1 MAGLLDFLSSGGPS
15 GGLLDGLPA
24 WLTQGQQ
31 DQGQWPTQP
40 NPGGGA
46 PDWFAQLKQRLDG
59 GQGLVTMP
67 GQFPQMRNPP
77 GVPNTAMPGP
87 QDGGGAGLPPNAQP
101 AMQPPQQAPQA
112 PQMPQMQPGQM
123 PPSFQS
129 GPPMVGEGFG
139 NRALGALSGFAN
151 AGGPLPAI
159 ANLVTTLATGRV
171 TDPVE
176 YGRQTQQQNQT
187 AVYQALRQ
195 ARIEHGPAMAAALS
209 PEAAKAILPEAFG
222 APKIVQTGEGPL
234 GKTFHMQQGNKLYPI
249 GGEGGGPGSIAGGGS
264 DTGNISLLAPGRK
277 AIDSS
282 LSGDQY
288 VNQFGPEVQAAVKAY
303 ISGEVMPSG
312 NPRMQGITSFAKT
325 VAQKWGQDTG
335 QPVGDAIYSQ
345 RRTFRAGL
353 GSATTG
359 AGGQAKSFN
368 QGISHMAELAD
379 TLKALNNK
387 DVMGIPM
394 LSNITNTARE
404 MMDTNQAG
412 IADKAHSI
420 GQTLAGE
427 VGKLFSGSA
436 GGGVHERELTRER
449 FSTVKSPVQMAAAL
463 EGTLQM
469 MHGGLTALES
479 RRDEVLGPNSNVE
492 FVSKET
498 RGNIAKIEQVIRELR
513 GGAPAAKE
521 AASSGP
527 PAQAV
532 SALKANPK
540 LSEQFDAKYGTGAAA
555 RALGVLR

>member
-1 MAGLLDFLSSGGPS
+1 MAGLLDFLGAGGPS

-24 WLTQGQQ
+24 WLTQGQDQ
-31 DQGQWPTQP
+31 GRDQGQWPTQP
-40 NPGGGA
+40 NPGTGGA

-87 QDGGGAGLPPNAQP
+87 QGGGGAGLPPNAQP
-101 AMQPPQQAPQA
+101 AMQPPQGPPQA
-112 PQMPQMQPGQM
+112 PQMPQMQPGQA
-123 PPSFQS
+123 PPQFQS
-129 GPPMVGEGFG
+129 GPPMVQGGMGE
-139 NRALGALSGFAN
+139 RALGALGGFTN
-151 AGGPLPAI
+151 AKGFLPAI
-159 ANLVTTLATGRV
+159 TNAITTMATGRV

-195 ARIEHGPAMAAALS
+195 AGIEHGPAMAAALS

-222 APKIVQTGEGPL
+222 APKIVQTGESPI

-249 GGEGGGPGSIAGGGS
+249 GAEGGGPGSIAGGGGGS

-282 LSGDQY
+282 LSGDEY

-379 TLKALNNK
+379 TLKALENK
-387 DVMGIPM
+387 DILGIPM

-404 MMDTNQAG
+404 AMDTKQAG

-513 GGAPAAKE
+513 GGQPDRPAA
-521 AASSGP
+521 
-527 PAQAV
+527 
-532 SALKANPK
+532 
-540 LSEQFDAKYGTGAAA
+540 TGAAPKPGRYIA
-555 RALGVLR
+555 DAHGNLTLAPSR